1 MNRPLGLP
9 ILLGLLAV
17 LGPSSAEAQVH
28 WDLGAQLGARQR
40 LPSGREGPAPGPG
53 LMGQLQ
59 AHVALLPMIRLGP
72 YLAHDISPA
81 PDAPDRQTTEAGL
94 RVKLTPPLL
103 AAPWRGW
110 AFVGLGYAR
119 AYSPSHSA
127 ASGSGQIPGAEGTA
141 LDGAFGV
148 GVGARVRGPWVFFAE
163 LAGRVGL
170 LFAGAMYDRTPCPCL
185 RDPYP
190 GKDLFAASLAVGL
203 SLEQ

>member
-1 MNRPLGLP
+1 MSRPLGLP

-40 LPSGREGPAPGPG
+40 LPSEREGPAPGPG
-53 LMGQLQ
+53 PMGQLQ

-72 YLAHDISPA
+72 YLTHDISPTSGA
-81 PDAPDRQTTEAGL
+81 PARQTTEAGF

-110 AFVGLGYAR
+110 VFVGLGYAR
-119 AYSPSHSA
+119 AYTPSHPV
-127 ASGSGQIPGAEGTA
+127 ASGSGQVPGAEGTA

-148 GVGARVRGPWVFFAE
+148 GIGARVRGPWVLFAE
-163 LAGRVGL
+163 LAGRIGL
-170 LFAGAMYDRTPCPCL
+170 LFAGAIYDRAECLCL
-185 RDPYP
+185 RDPYA